1 MTIVSKLSRI
11 IIVSAIALLSLSGE
25 VALTRERRANTEHKV
40 GLECVVDTDRNTIR
54 DLINYPGAYESGY
67 RQGTQS
73 RIRSAS
79 FQPPSND
86 GEIARGYADGY
97 HLKPYVGQITTV
109 PTYNKV
115 NCGCHTRIL
124 KDAVFE
130 KNLEATCKSDREEIQ
145 SVNSDAYNPTAYT
158 DGYLEGIR
166 SKTNRQTFQARSAGG
181 EFARGF
187 EDGYFGR
194 RSTGQRYTEL
204 PVKDY
209 KCKCS
214 LLIKHRD
221 LDVEYGAERSSN

>member
-1 MTIVSKLSRI
+1 VSKFNRI
-11 IIVSAIALLSLSGE
+11 VIVSAISLLSLASE
-25 VALTRERRANTEHKV
+25 VAIAKEHRSKAEHKP
-40 GLECVVDTDRNTIR
+40 GLECVVDTNRDTIR

-67 RQGTQS
+67 QQGTQA
-73 RIRSAS
+73 RVRAAS
-79 FQPPSND
+79 FQPPHSD
-86 GEIARGYADGY
+86 GEIARGYNDGY
-97 HLKPYVGQITTV
+97 YLKPYVGQLNIV
-109 PTYNKV
+109 RTYNKV
-115 NCGCHTRIL
+115 RCGCHTRIL

-130 KNLEATCKSDREEIQ
+130 DDLEATCKSDREEI
-145 SVNSDAYNPTAYT
+145 SSAYSDAYNPTAYT

-166 SKTNRQTFQARSAGG
+166 SKTKRETYQARSAGG